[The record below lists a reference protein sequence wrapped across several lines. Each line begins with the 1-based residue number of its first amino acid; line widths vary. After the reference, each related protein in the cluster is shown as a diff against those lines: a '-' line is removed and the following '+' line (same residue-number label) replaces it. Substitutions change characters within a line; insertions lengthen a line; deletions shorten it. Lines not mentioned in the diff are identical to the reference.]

1 MGLSNTQVQ
10 IALELTNSM
19 VIKWV
24 WLSHFL
30 RENMVN
36 VISLSIVLG
45 LAQGMIYYL
54 FAAGIRLGSFL
65 VVRNYIQYDD
75 VFR

>member
-1 MGLSNTQVQ
+1 M
-10 IALELTNSM
+10 A
-19 VIKWV
+19 
-24 WLSHFL
+24 
-30 RENMVN
+30 N
-36 VISLSIVLG
+36 VISLSVVLG

-65 VVRNYIQYDD
+65 VAENDIQYDS